1 MDAFS
6 AQSSS
11 PLSLLATQCR
21 CRGGALGR
29 SVDGR
34 VLGPPEWPIRSIA
47 DIEQPL
53 ARTTGTSARP
63 RRSDCMRRLTPI
75 AILILAACSPEPV
88 GVKTGDAE
96 PVAVFEGMPTA
107 EPATAQALSPDQG
120 VAEQP
125 KLAVDS
131 EGLRWVVPPDG
142 PARPL
147 AFGTPKADVVGA
159 LESVRGPA
167 GKGVNQ
173 DCGAGPVQYANWS
186 DGLSLVFQNGE
197 FAGWG
202 LDRRASGAL
211 ATADGVGPGM
221 TRSALADSS
230 GSVTYRDTS
239 LGVEFAAGE
248 IFGVLDGSG
257 SEAKI
262 TDMWAGVNCIAR

>member
-1 MDAFS
+1 M
-6 AQSSS
+6 
-11 PLSLLATQCR
+11 
-21 CRGGALGR
+21 
-29 SVDGR
+29 
-34 VLGPPEWPIRSIA
+34 
-47 DIEQPL
+47 
-53 ARTTGTSARP
+53 
-63 RRSDCMRRLTPI
+63 RRSTPI
-75 AILILAACSPEPV
+75 AILVLTACSPEPV
-88 GVKTGDAE
+88 GLEMSDAE
-96 PVAVFEGMPTA
+96 PAAVFEDTQRV
-107 EPATAQALSPDQG
+107 EPATTAAVSPDQA
-120 VAEQP
+120 VSEQP
-125 KLAVDS
+125 KLAVYS
-131 EGLRWVVPPDG
+131 EGLRWVLPPDG
-142 PARPL
+142 SARPL
-147 AFGTPKADVVGA
+147 AFGTSEADVLGA